1 MQRQQPDRSWDDDEC
16 FGGAGQHACQ
26 YLEAE
31 ANSPEPAMAGDRIAS
46 HRRRMALNAVLSMG
60 GDVMDDDGFNWWREK
75 CRLGV
80 WGQLTVT
87 LDRLDK
93 SASRELRRIDRG
105 VPGCSIPAAQ
115 WTARECKG

>member
-1 MQRQQPDRSWDDDEC
+1 
-16 FGGAGQHACQ
+16 
-26 YLEAE
+26 
-31 ANSPEPAMAGDRIAS
+31 MAGDRIAS

-93 SASRELRRIDRG
+93 SALRELRRIDRG